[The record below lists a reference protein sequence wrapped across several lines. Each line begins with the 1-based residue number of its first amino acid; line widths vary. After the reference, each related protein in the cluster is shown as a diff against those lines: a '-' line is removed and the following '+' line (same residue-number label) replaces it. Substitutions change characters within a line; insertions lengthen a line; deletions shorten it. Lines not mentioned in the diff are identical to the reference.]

1 MPGRHIFDESSPFR
15 SPPRRLSGTFTSDAF
30 GERAVVGLSDYPDP
44 VCSAT
49 ERKRNMSKY
58 LAAAALLLAAG
69 AASADL
75 SFSLVPVDNTNG
87 DAEDPLFSTTWDTYD
102 MVVTVTGDDDWTAAE
117 ALITVDA
124 PATIF
129 QHPFE
134 NADQSPPNPAF
145 FGAFP
150 SLEFDSYFSA
160 PGGIGFAS
168 AAVVTPTSMEA
179 AWFDTVDSGDG
190 DFVLARKQYKEMYDE
205 SDQRPG
211 GFLGEIA
218 EELRLDQEKWSY
230 QGPRVQL
237 HRMVDLDQVV
247 PSGSAARPTSPP
259 TASIATSTPAATRP
273 PSSGKA
279 TSPAKTSQ
287 AHLQATARRGLQVRQ
302 RPQGHG
308 VKKGDRVCI
317 YLQMIPEL
325 AVAMLAC
332 ARIGAIHSIVFG
344 GFSADSCADRI
355 VRTRP
360 ARSSS
365 HRRRPPRQEAH
376 EPEDQRRQGHRAA
389 DKCPDMGGREG
400 RSSSSA
406 PATTRCP
413 WDGRDIWWHD

>member
-1 MPGRHIFDESSPFR
+1 
-15 SPPRRLSGTFTSDAF
+15 
-30 GERAVVGLSDYPDP
+30 
-44 VCSAT
+44 
-49 ERKRNMSKY
+49 MSKY

-190 DFVLARKQYKEMYDE
+190 DFVLAR
-205 SDQRPG
+205 
-211 GFLGEIA
+211 IT
-218 EELRLDQEKWSY
+218 
-230 QGPRVQL
+230 
-237 HRMVDLDQVV
+237 V
-247 PSGSAARPTSPP
+247 PEGDISLTIVGN
-259 TASIATSTPAATRP
+259 
-273 PSSGKA
+273 
-279 TSPAKTSQ
+279 
-287 AHLQATARRGLQVRQ
+287 ATAKNTGGDFWPIDLQIPAPGTAALFGLGLLGLRRRG
-302 RPQGHG
+302 
-308 VKKGDRVCI
+308 
-317 YLQMIPEL
+317 
-325 AVAMLAC
+325 
-332 ARIGAIHSIVFG
+332 
-344 GFSADSCADRI
+344 
-355 VRTRP
+355 
-360 ARSSS
+360 
-365 HRRRPPRQEAH
+365 
-376 EPEDQRRQGHRAA
+376 
-389 DKCPDMGGREG
+389 
-400 RSSSSA
+400 
-406 PATTRCP
+406 
-413 WDGRDIWWHD
+413 